1 MKRLLTTALLL
12 TFTVLSFAQV
22 RTKTEEVTIYGATD
36 YYGTMK
42 YNYVVD
48 DEGNHIMHGNVSI
61 NGKTDQ
67 MVEEIRSQYVG
78 DGSSFMLGDYRYTSQ
93 YHRAVDSF
101 SLTAQFNN
109 GIINGP
115 ITISHKSSYIGE
127 DKNYS
132 LKGSFKDG
140 KPEGVFSLSLND
152 QEGKHSYTVSFHD
165 GILISTNYYND
176 VFKGTVSN
184 DRIIS
189 GIWDSGDGLEEEY
202 VNGVLVRESK
212 PGKDTPPKLEE
223 LARRYAYNEIS
234 VGDLLENGYYV
245 TYNTFDYGSDIWH
258 IIIGNEYFANWT
270 DLLGIDLEKP
280 DTDIIYRSLD
290 IPKYASDNELEK
302 IAQGYPGIIE
312 YLKPYY
318 EEQDVPLYVVKYNE
332 YYPSEYSTSFVE
344 RFISVQQ
351 KARLDSL
358 IEEKQMLD
366 KAVDFMD
373 YLVSKGII
381 NDNDFDVIRRA
392 RSIFTKEAQRTTINR
407 FYEQYKSLVQKIDN
421 NPEISLLNW
430 ETDNSGRV

>member
-1 MKRLLTTALLL
+1 M
-12 TFTVLSFAQV
+12 
-22 RTKTEEVTIYGATD
+22 
-36 YYGTMK
+36 
-42 YNYVVD
+42 
-48 DEGNHIMHGNVSI
+48 
-61 NGKTDQ
+61 
-67 MVEEIRSQYVG
+67 
-78 DGSSFMLGDYRYTSQ
+78 
-93 YHRAVDSF
+93 
-101 SLTAQFNN
+101 
-109 GIINGP
+109 
-115 ITISHKSSYIGE
+115 
-127 DKNYS
+127 
-132 LKGSFKDG
+132 
-140 KPEGVFSLSLND
+140 
-152 QEGKHSYTVSFHD
+152 
-165 GILISTNYYND
+165 
-176 VFKGTVSN
+176 
-184 DRIIS
+184 
-189 GIWDSGDGLEEEY
+189 
-202 VNGVLVRESK
+202 
-212 PGKDTPPKLEE
+212 
-223 LARRYAYNEIS
+223 
-234 VGDLLENGYYV
+234 
-245 TYNTFDYGSDIWH
+245 
-258 IIIGNEYFANWT
+258 
-270 DLLGIDLEKP
+270 
-280 DTDIIYRSLD
+280 D

-430 ETDNSGRV
+430 ETDNSGRVYTVGNDFIKVSSVNEYLEAVALIEDYMARLIAEDERIAEEERLRVEQEQQKYFDFINDAFAYLGNFKKTKDIVNSEGFSQYFNQRIWSKSDWKNKLSNYIPVSSYLIESVQLQDKNWAYAIVWVTTNKGVEYHIRIDVSNQLIENITRLE